1 MRQIIELKNK
11 INDREFFLSQFD
23 KSGEKNILF
32 VNPNLGG
39 KQLYRSILPYI
50 KLPQMLNVA
59 TAITSLDSFGVRE
72 QLMGYKPLSLFSPE
86 NDNEDKIMMVKWAT
100 VIVFPATIQ
109 PLKEIYDHIRSI
121 NPNVKILY
129 SIDFNY
135 WLMPEDHPLKELFND
150 DMMLEFIEDNIY
162 FSDSVLVSN
171 QLMQAFLIKR
181 MGELVETRYRQVE
194 RNAVNEIIN
203 VRVLPLLIDEDIVLD
218 NVEFSTENL
227 IFKVPLPEENEVG
240 GVSDKKE
247 EVKPKTG
254 QQVVKKVHKPKITS
268 VNNKKKKRKGK
279 GKGKGKGNKRKKR

>member
-227 IFKVPLPEENEVG
+227 IFKVPLPEENEVE

-279 GKGKGKGNKRKKR
+279 GKGKGNKRKKR